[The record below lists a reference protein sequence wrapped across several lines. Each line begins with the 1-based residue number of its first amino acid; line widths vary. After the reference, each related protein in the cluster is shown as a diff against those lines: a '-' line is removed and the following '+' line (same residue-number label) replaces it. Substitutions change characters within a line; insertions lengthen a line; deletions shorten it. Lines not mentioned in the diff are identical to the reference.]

1 MPVNAAVARVFS
13 VVLVFVGVLGF
24 VLPPSMAMTSGAPA
38 YNVFHLFF
46 GVIGFVCAASNKQH
60 LARAFNVGFG
70 VIDLLQAVASFLH
83 LWPEQHFRWTRVD
96 DVLHVV
102 IGAALL
108 TIGLFADSAS
118 AKLASPERKAG

>member
-1 MPVNAAVARVFS
+1 MPVNITVTRVFS

-46 GVIGFVCAASNKQH
+46 GVIGFACAASKKVQ

-70 VIDLLQAVASFLH
+70 VIDLLQAVASFQH
-83 LWPEQHFRWTRVD
+83 FWPEELFRWTRVD

-102 IGAALL
+102 IGAALVA
-108 TIGLFADSAS
+108 IGVLADRPRAVP
-118 AKLASPERKAG
+118 AA